1 MTLATNLGFPR
12 IGARR
17 ELKEAVEA
25 YWRGGL
31 EPAEL
36 EIRAAEIR
44 KRNWLLQ
51 RDEGLD
57 QVSCGDFSL
66 YDHVL
71 DTAVM
76 LGAVPSRYG
85 WKAET
90 VDLDTYFA
98 MARGRAGN
106 GRGAVPAMEMT
117 KWFDTN
123 YHFIV
128 PEFEPDQRFRLAST
142 KVVDEF
148 AEARALGLDARP
160 VLLGP
165 VSFLLLGKSVENG
178 PRPFSLLDGVLPVYE
193 EVLRRLRAAGARW
206 VQVDEPC
213 LGLDLP
219 DEAGAAYGRAYRRL
233 SETAPDL
240 NLLVASYFS
249 ELRENLE
256 TALAL
261 PVAGLHLDLT
271 RGREDLRRIRGRVPD
286 HLTLSMGVV
295 DGRNVWRTDLAA
307 ALEILEPVMDE
318 LGGGRVMVAPSCS
331 LLHTPVDLDLEK
343 DLDSE
348 LRSWM
353 AFARQKVGEVATLA
367 RALDGG
373 REAVGDVLAEN
384 ARAMEARAASERIHD
399 PRVKERAGAVDE
411 DLLRRARPYTER
423 APLQHAA
430 LGLPPLPTT
439 TVGSFPQTSEIR
451 RTRAAH
457 RRGELGDEPYE
468 AFLRGQV
475 DEVVRF
481 QEETG
486 FDVLVHGEPE
496 RSDMVEYFAEQLH
509 GFLATTNG
517 WVQSYGSRCVKPPV
531 ILGDVRRPQPMSV
544 ELTSYAQSL
553 TDRPVKGMLTGPV
566 TMVQWSFVRDDQPRS
581 ETARQVA
588 LAIRDEV
595 CDLEA
600 AGLRAVQVDEPAFR
614 EGMPLRRADRDVYL
628 RWAVEA
634 FRIASSGV
642 RDDTQIHTH
651 MCYSEFNEIL
661 DTIAELDADV
671 ISLEASRSRMEL
683 LGAFAQFEYPSEVG
697 PGVYDIHSPR
707 IPPVDEMED
716 LILRA
721 ARAVPL
727 ERLWVNP
734 DCGLKTRKWEE
745 VRPALRNLVKA
756 ARRARKR
763 LEAEKM

>member
-17 ELKEAVEA
+17 ELKDAVEA
-25 YWRGGL
+25 YWSGGL
-31 EPAEL
+31 DAEEL
-36 EIRAAEIR
+36 ETRAAEIR
-44 KRNWLLQ
+44 KGNWLLQ

-57 QVSCGDFSL
+57 QVPCGDFSL

-76 LGAVPSRYG
+76 LGAVPFRYG
-85 WKAET
+85 WEAET

-98 MARGRAGN
+98 MARGRAGDGN
-106 GRGAVPAMEMT
+106 GNGAVPAMEMT

-128 PEFEPDQRFRLAST
+128 PELEPGQRFRLAST

-148 AEARALGLDARP
+148 TEARSLGIDARP

-165 VSFLLLGKSVENG
+165 VSFLLLGKSVEDG
-178 PRPFSLLDGVLPVYE
+178 PHPLSLLDEVLPVYE
-193 EVLRRLRAAGARW
+193 DVLERLRVAGARRI
-206 VQVDEPC
+206 QMDEPC
-213 LGLDLP
+213 LGSDLP
-219 DEAGAAYGRAYRRL
+219 DEAAGAYRRAYRRL
-233 SETAPDL
+233 TEAAPEL
-240 NLLVASYFS
+240 ELLVASYFG
-249 ELRENLE
+249 ELRENLD

-261 PVAGLHLDLT
+261 PVAGLHLDVT
-271 RGREDLRRIRGRVPD
+271 RGGEDLHRIRGRVPD
-286 HLTLSMGVV
+286 HLTLSVGVV

-307 ALEILEPVMDE
+307 ALDVLEPVVDE
-318 LGGGRVMVAPSCS
+318 LGADRVEVAPSCS
-331 LLHTPVDLDLEK
+331 LLHTPVDLDLEE
-343 DLDSE
+343 DLDPE

-373 REAVGDVLAEN
+373 REVVEDVLTEN
-384 ARAMEARAASERIHD
+384 ARAMEARVASERIHD
-399 PRVKERAGAVDE
+399 PRVKERAGSVDE
-411 DLLRRARPYTER
+411 GLLRRNRPYRDR

-439 TVGSFPQTSEIR
+439 TVGSFPQTAEIR

-457 RRGELGDEPYE
+457 RRGELGDGPYE
-468 AFLRGQV
+468 AFLRRQIE
-475 DEVVRF
+475 EVVGF
-481 QEETG
+481 QEEAG
-486 FDVLVHGEPE
+486 LDVLVHGEPE
-496 RSDMVEYFAEQLH
+496 RSDMVEYFAERLQ
-509 GFLATTNG
+509 GFTATTNG

-531 ILGDVRRPQPMSV
+531 ILGDVRRPEPMSV
-544 ELTSYAQSL
+544 DLTAYAQSL

-595 CDLEA
+595 RDLEA
-600 AGLRAVQVDEPAFR
+600 AGLRVIQIDEPAFR
-614 EGMPLRRADRDVYL
+614 EGMPLRSADRDAYL
-628 RWAVEA
+628 RWAVDA

-661 DTIAELDADV
+661 DAIAELDADV

-683 LGAFAQFEYPSEVG
+683 LGAFVRFEYPSEVG
-697 PGVYDIHSPR
+697 PGVFDIHSPR
-707 IPPVDEMED
+707 IPPVDEMEE

-721 ARAVPL
+721 ASTLPP

-734 DCGLKTRKWEE
+734 DCGLKTRTWEE
-745 VRPALRNLVKA
+745 VRPALRNLVEA
-756 ARRARKR
+756 AERVRRR
-763 LEAEKM
+763 LG